1 MLPFSPA
8 CNENAI
14 ISFKNDVT
22 YVDMGHICY
31 CYFSKKIFKSL
42 SLD

>member
-1 MLPFSPA
+1 MKMQLFLL
-8 CNENAI
+8 
-14 ISFKNDVT
+14 KNDVT

-31 CYFSKKIFKSL
+31 CYFSKKKIFKSL